1 MKTVLEGGEHL
12 NRDLA
17 RELDRGL
24 MPEPVAGPA
33 IGALALHVTLLL
45 VAAYYGI
52 LFGLFHSNV
61 WGSESAGGAMQ
72 VNLVSTAIPLPSTQ
86 PMNKNVLT
94 TDQPSPAPV
103 APSPKEQH
111 QVDETA
117 IPIPGKQAK
126 PKKETTPKTPMHQ
139 PPPPQRNVAQ
149 YGNLNGTSIPRTT
162 QPSTPSD
169 QPVTVAQGDFGS
181 RFPWYVDM
189 IKRTVAQNWYR
200 NMVDSRTQAGASAQI
215 YFRVNRE
222 GQPSGFR
229 ISVSSGSPSLDS
241 SCLAATERVDTFGP
255 LPSGANDQW
264 LDVTYNCTY

>member
-12 NRDLA
+12 NR
-17 RELDRGL
+17 GL
-24 MPEPVAGPA
+24 ERNLIPEPVTGPA
-33 IGALALHVTLLL
+33 LGALALHVTLLL
-45 VAAYYGI
+45 VAVYYGMI
-52 LFGLFHSNV
+52 FGLFHSNV

-72 VNLVSTAIPLPSTQ
+72 VNLVSTAIPLPSNQ

-94 TDQPSPAPV
+94 TDQPSPAP
-103 APSPKEQH
+103 APPSPKEQ
-111 QVDETA
+111 QKVDDTA

-126 PKKETTPKTPMHQ
+126 PKKETTPKTPLHQ

-149 YGNLNGTSIPRTT
+149 YGNLNGTSIPRTI

-189 IKRTVAQNWYR
+189 IKRKVAQNWYR

-222 GQPSGFR
+222 GQPSNFR
-229 ISVSSGSPSLDS
+229 VNVSSGSPTLDS